1 MNGPDLIALKSD
13 DPRQK
18 ASTRPFNAR
27 HPQFP
32 TRRRGSSP
40 ILSRPKKKNP
50 RGLCLAGV
58 SSHWPAACVSAHEAC
73 ASPTPPSGAEERPPR
88 PACGTAAVRRGRL
101 KGLRPGR
108 AAQAAEG
115 ATRTPCAVTCAVG
128 VRRGTRPAGAGEGAP
143 ACGAPSTAGLP
154 RGVGPRLDNRP
165 PTASRTGKGLRTH
178 QRLDDL
184 LQIGRGARLAA
195 GQAQL
200 GAAASAREPNPR
212 RLAPPGRFQRRP
224 QRPTPHQRPDGTADS
239 APPPAAVSARRIA
252 LDLSK
257 LNPVV
262 LAVLNRS
269 TTSWRS
275 SMRSC
280 RPT

>member
-1 MNGPDLIALKSD
+1 M
-13 DPRQK
+13 
-18 ASTRPFNAR
+18 
-27 HPQFP
+27 
-32 TRRRGSSP
+32 
-40 ILSRPKKKNP
+40 
-50 RGLCLAGV
+50 CL
-58 SSHWPAACVSAHEAC
+58 P
-73 ASPTPPSGAEERPPR
+73 
-88 PACGTAAVRRGRL
+88 
-101 KGLRPGR
+101 
-108 AAQAAEG
+108 
-115 ATRTPCAVTCAVG
+115 
-128 VRRGTRPAGAGEGAP
+128 TRPAPRPRRPQGRRNGLRARRAGQPPCGAGSCPQGRGNGLRARRAP
-143 ACGAPSTAGLP
+143 ACGAPSTAGVP

-165 PTASRTGKGLRTH
+165 PTASRTGKGLRTL

-239 APPPAAVSARRIA
+239 APPPPPAAVSARRIA

-280 RPT
+280 RPTWAAAAAEARGSIHSPSQIQAFQCNRDPWTRGAWLRATWMECWKKNQVRQQHDRSEGGCD